1 MSRAPDLIEPV
12 VGFRDWRVEDGQLAS
27 RHLPMLW
34 TEQTMRAEC
43 FPIGGYA
50 FASELDPET
59 HEAPG
64 VSCSCGIYAWH
75 RPQGEFSIVDVR
87 GVTGIVTL
95 WGTLQAYAEG
105 MRAEYARVE
114 ALAVYDRWTAAKK
127 SLVGGIASALGAD
140 LVELERLP
148 EASRDYGQP
157 IPDEMLPQ
165 EGSAP
170 RRRLRLRVPRGAW
183 V

>member
-1 MSRAPDLIEPV
+1 VNRAPDLIEAV
-12 VGFRDWRVEDGQLAS
+12 VGFRDWRVEGGRLAS

-34 TEQTMRAEC
+34 TERTMRAEC
-43 FPIGGYA
+43 FPTGGYA
-50 FASELDPET
+50 FASELDPHP

-75 RPQGEFSIVDVR
+75 RPQGEFSVVDVR

-95 WGTLQAYAEG
+95 WGALQTYAEG
-105 MRAEYARVE
+105 MRAEYACVE
-114 ALAVYDRWTAAKK
+114 ALAVYDRWTPAKK
-127 SLVGGIASALGAD
+127 TLVGGIAAELGAD
-140 LVELERLP
+140 LVELERLT
-148 EASRDYGQP
+148 EASREYGQP

-165 EGSAP
+165 EAPAP
-170 RRRLRLRVPRGAW
+170 RRRLRLRVPGGAW